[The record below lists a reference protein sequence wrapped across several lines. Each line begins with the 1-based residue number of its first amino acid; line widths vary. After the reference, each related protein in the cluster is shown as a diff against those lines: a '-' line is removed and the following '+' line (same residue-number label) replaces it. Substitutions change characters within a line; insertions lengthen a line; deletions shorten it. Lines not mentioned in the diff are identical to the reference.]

1 MHNEDLEIS
10 LANERKQWEQKEIEL
25 QTMIQDKQNEIDGI
39 SQFSN

>member
-25 QTMIQDKQNEIDGI
+25 QTTIQEKQTEIDGI
-39 SQFSN
+39 T